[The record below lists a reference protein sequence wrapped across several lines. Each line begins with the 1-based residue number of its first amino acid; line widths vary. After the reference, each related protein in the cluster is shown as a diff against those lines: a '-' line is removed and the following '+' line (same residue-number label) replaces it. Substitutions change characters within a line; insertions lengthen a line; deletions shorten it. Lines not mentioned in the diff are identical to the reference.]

1 VVAWGYLRFI
11 KYLYAF
17 FNLFAMILF
26 TETIIDQIVVHKVGS
41 KYNEENVR
49 FSKDLL
55 NINDEIKDLLTKYFL
70 TPFKSNEFFN
80 FYHESDLN
88 LNEVYHYANRVF
100 NNPEQIYDQSVNL
113 AKHLYEN
120 STHPNING
128 GEFYTVYFQDLEFN
142 NEPVDAIGLFK
153 SETRE
158 TFLKVYPQEDNYSI
172 ESEQGIDIKKLDK
185 GCLIL
190 NIEKENGYVVSSVDK
205 LSKGEDARYWID
217 DFLKIKQREDEY
229 YHTENVMKMYKDF
242 VVKELPSEYEVT
254 KADQVDLINKSKKF
268 FKESD
273 NFEMEEFAEKVIED
287 KDIISSFNNYKNVYE
302 SDNEVQISEEFE
314 ISDSAVKKQ
323 SRIFKSVIKLDKNF
337 HIYVHGNREY
347 ITKGFDDKTG
357 MQYYQVFFKEEK

>member
-1 VVAWGYLRFI
+1 MLLFSETTI
-11 KYLYAF
+11 D
-17 FNLFAMILF
+17 NL
-26 TETIIDQIVVHKVGS
+26 VVHKVGS
-41 KYNEENVR
+41 KHNEENIR

-55 NINDEIKDLLTKYFL
+55 KTDDEIKDLLTRYFL
-70 TPFKSNEFFN
+70 TPFKSSEYFN

-88 LNEVYHYANRVF
+88 LNEVYHYVS
-100 NNPEQIYDQSVNL
+100 QIFEDPDKLYDQSVNL

-128 GEFYTVYFQDLEFN
+128 GEFYTVFFQDCTFN

-153 SETRE
+153 SESRE
-158 TFLKVYPQEDNYSI
+158 TFLKVFPQDDNYTI

-185 GCLIL
+185 GCLII
-190 NIEKENGYVVSSVDK
+190 NMEKESGFIVTSVDK

-242 VVKELPSEYEVT
+242 VANELPNDYQVS
-254 KADQVDLINKSKKF
+254 KADQVDMINKSKKF
-268 FKESD
+268 FKETD
-273 NFEMEEFAEKVIED
+273 NFEMDDFTEKVLEEKDVIE
-287 KDIISSFNNYKNVYE
+287 SFNQYKKTYE
-302 SDNEVQISEEFE
+302 SENEIEISNEFE

-323 SRIFKSVIKLDKNF
+323 SRVMKSVIKLDKNF

-347 ITKGFDDKTG
+347 IVKGFDDKTG